1 MSVIKELATFLHQ
14 SEFDVSLF
22 LQNAPRKYKVYRIPK
37 RTSGFRIIA
46 QPAKALKVYQRAL
59 MQLYTL
65 PVHDAAM
72 AYRKGKSI
80 RDNALAHAQNQYL
93 LKIDLENFF
102 NSITPTLFWN
112 CIDECLVNG
121 PKFSSTQ
128 DRIYVEKILFWQPV
142 RRSKKTLFLSV
153 GAPSSPA
160 VSNFCLYKFDHLLTE
175 ECQTLGIVYT
185 RYADDLTFSTNIKD
199 ILKLLPALIQTLL
212 KKLYNSALRLNN
224 GKTVFSSKAHNR
236 HVTGVTIN
244 NQGNLSLGRERKR
257 FLKHLIN
264 QHKYGLLDDT
274 ELGYLRGLLAFANHI
289 EPQFI
294 MRMREKYTVDLISSI
309 TGAIND

>member
-1 MSVIKELATFLHQ
+1 MSVIEELATFLHQ
-14 SEFDVSLF
+14 SELDVRLF

-37 RTSGFRIIA
+37 RTNGFRIIA
-46 QPAKALKVYQRAL
+46 QPTKALKMYQRAL
-59 MQLYTL
+59 MQLYPL

-80 RDNALAHAQNQYL
+80 RDNAFAHAHNQYL

-112 CIDECLVNG
+112 CIDECLVDV
-121 PKFSSTQ
+121 PKFSSAL
-128 DRIYVEKILFWQPV
+128 DRFYVEKILFWQPV
-142 RRSKKTLFLSV
+142 KRSKKTLMLSV

-160 VSNFCLYKFDHLLTE
+160 VSNFLLYRFDHLLTE
-175 ECQTLGIVYT
+175 ECQRLGIVYT
-185 RYADDLTFSTNIKD
+185 RYADDLTFSTNIMN

-212 KKLYNSALRLNN
+212 RKLYNNSLRLNN

-244 NQGNLSLGRERKR
+244 NQGELSLGRERKR

-264 QHKYGLLDDT
+264 QHKYGLLDEV

-294 MRMREKYTVDLISSI
+294 IGMKKKYTVDLINSI